1 MLLRAAAL
9 AVSAAF
15 SFSSMAEPMPKLV
28 TEQFMIDAADPGIK
42 LYVRNKRP
50 EEMTQFTSQKTL
62 LFVHGGT
69 LPSEASFDFP
79 LEGFSWMDYVARHGW
94 DVYLVDVR
102 GYGGSIRPPEMAQP
116 AANNPPVASYDE
128 AVKDVGVAVD
138 FILKRRGVPK
148 LNLIGWSH
156 GTVLMG
162 AYAARHAE
170 KVERLVLHAPPWLR
184 TPSSSQTATRQFGA
198 YDETTIAIV
207 RERQQVGAPENRKN
221 DLMPMAWFETWA
233 AAVLASDPLSS
244 KQNPPVLRYPTG
256 MRQGVRNY
264 WEAGKPYYDPER
276 IKAPTL
282 VIVGEWDGV
291 APPEGAHAIFRKLP
305 SGPDKRLVQLGE
317 GTHLIMLEKNRMQ
330 LFREVQFF
338 LDRGSQAN

>member
-1 MLLRAAAL
+1 
-9 AVSAAF
+9 
-15 SFSSMAEPMPKLV
+15 
-28 TEQFMIDAADPGIK
+28 
-42 LYVRNKRP
+42 
-50 EEMTQFTSQKTL
+50 
-62 LFVHGGT
+62 
-69 LPSEASFDFP
+69 
-79 LEGFSWMDYVARHGW
+79 MDYVARHGW

-264 WEAGKPYYDPER
+264 WEAGKPSRGLRLLRLLSLVSGTEWPLLKARTRFSASSRAALTSGWSSSVRER
-276 IKAPTL
+276 ISLCWRRTGCSFSGRCNSSS
-282 VIVGEWDGV
+282 IG
-291 APPEGAHAIFRKLP
+291 GAKQTDRCHRDATAAKL
-305 SGPDKRLVQLGE
+305 L
-317 GTHLIMLEKNRMQ
+317 
-330 LFREVQFF
+330 
-338 LDRGSQAN
+338 